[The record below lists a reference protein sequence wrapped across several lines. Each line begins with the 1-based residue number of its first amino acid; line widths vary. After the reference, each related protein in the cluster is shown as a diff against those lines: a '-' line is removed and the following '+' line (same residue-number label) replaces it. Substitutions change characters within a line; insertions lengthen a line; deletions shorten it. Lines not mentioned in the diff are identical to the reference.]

1 MFYSPKEAVKDLS
14 SSKQARDKR
23 GKDSRAPP
31 QRLQILEDRKHW
43 KTHPLPTFTV
53 PLPRTKGQGT
63 KGVVLDKSFR
73 LSSLLFESESELSR
87 VRLFVTSWTVA
98 HQAPPSMEFSRQE
111 YWSGLPFPS
120 PGDLPNPGIKPR
132 SPHCRQMLY
141 HLSQ

>member
-63 KGVVLDKSFR
+63 KGW
-73 LSSLLFESESELSR
+73 
-87 VRLFVTSWTVA
+87 SWTN
-98 HQAPPSMEFSRQE
+98 HSD
-111 YWSGLPFPS
+111 S
-120 PGDLPNPGIKPR
+120 PVFYLKVKVNSVVSDSL
-132 SPHCRQMLY
+132 
-141 HLSQ
+141 